1 MGLYPIDCNSCGK
14 PFMWFSGT
22 LDQRCQECVE
32 KSNALPPMKVFRQDA
47 EGVEVQIEFK
57 EVKRGD
63 RFRFDGEYSLYPLQV
78 ARCDAFQDCN
88 GTWTLE
94 SEPWNG

>member
-47 EGVEVQIEFK
+47 EGVEVQVEFK
-57 EVKRGD
+57 EIKKGD
-63 RFRFDGEYSLYPLQV
+63 RLRFGEYSHPLQV
-78 ARCDAFQDCN
+78 ARCDAYQDIN

-94 SEPWNG
+94 SEPYEQV